1 MLLANEEESQ
11 KLVEVGEDFRV
22 VGLIHLSRPLLL
34 VLLISWEEQY
44 KKMKGDELDKC
55 YETGLA
61 KIKELD
67 EHKLN
72 EERKVRFYDQRIIK
86 PWMMI

>member
-1 MLLANEEESQ
+1 MFPTNQEESQ
-11 KLVEVGEDFRV
+11 KLIEIGEDFKA

-34 VLLISWEEQY
+34 GLLISWEEQY
-44 KKMKGDELDKC
+44 KKMKGDELDQC
-55 YETGLA
+55 YEKGLA

-67 EHKLN
+67 EQKLN
-72 EERKVRFYDQRIIK
+72 EDRKVRFYDQRIIK

>member
-1 MLLANEEESQ
+1 MFPTNQEESQ
-11 KLVEVGEDFRV
+11 KLIEIGEDFKV
-22 VGLIHLSRPLLL
+22 VGLIHLSRPLILG
-34 VLLISWEEQY
+34 LLISWEEQY

-55 YETGLA
+55 FETGLA

-67 EHKLN
+67 EEKLN